1 MESKFKMPTEEVE
14 LPSKGLIYP
23 EDNPL
28 SKGVIEMK
36 YMSAREEDIL
46 TNENYIKQ
54 GVVLDKLLKALV
66 VTEGVDIDDLVVGDK
81 NAILVAARILGY
93 GKDYKFEYKGE
104 EITVDLSELD
114 LKYLDENNLPNKGVN
129 EFTYTLPHSEN
140 PITYKLL
147 TGKDELKIRTELKG
161 LSKISKNNS
170 PELTTRLKHMLTSVN
185 GETEMKDIRYFVDNM
200 MLAKDSR
207 ALRSHIKDTQPD
219 IDMSFTFTN
228 SNGEEED
235 ATIPMTAGFFWP
247 DV

>member
-161 LSKISKNNS
+161 LKKYPNKIPLN
-170 PELTTRLKHMLTSVN
+170 
-185 GETEMKDIRYFVDNM
+185 
-200 MLAKDSR
+200 
-207 ALRSHIKDTQPD
+207 
-219 IDMSFTFTN
+219 
-228 SNGEEED
+228 
-235 ATIPMTAGFFWP
+235 
-247 DV
+247 